1 MALATQRL
9 PLHHQALPVAGETQ
23 KSVRLRRSFGR
34 EILWFEL
41 LLPVKSPFTP
51 EVDTGQLIEV
61 VPAEVKE
68 TVLGGDI
75 LRLIGMQ
82 NEACS
87 DSKQRETNK
96 QNEK

>member
-1 MALATQRL
+1 MARAAQRL
-9 PLHHQALPVAGETQ
+9 LLHYQALPVAGKAQ
-23 KSVRLRRSFGR
+23 KSIRLRRSFGR
-34 EILWFEL
+34 EIFWFEL
-41 LLPVKSPFTP
+41 LLPVKGPLTP
-51 EVDTGQLIEV
+51 EVDTGLLIEV
-61 VPAEVKE
+61 VPTEVKE